1 MTKSKIKINGFYLDM
16 NARNINTNIDQLI
29 PKYEMKQQVSLI
41 TNFLFCSVDSNKQDK
56 LAKNNE
62 IQV

>member
-1 MTKSKIKINGFYLDM
+1 M

-29 PKYEMKQQVSLI
+29 PKYEMKQQVSLV
-41 TNFLFCSVDSNKQDK
+41 TNFLFLLFSVDSNKQDK